1 MLDERDG
8 DEGGIDIDMVEY
20 YEQAMHKNGG
30 FENATSAISAALK
43 ENQVPVTEN
52 NIKVECAPK
61 TQEVGTVSNCQDD
74 DVEMMEED
82 DTPQV
87 NKPIHSEVPPSTETV
102 AEPVITVCQTKNTTT
117 EGDEDSPATEEEHE
131 QKEESSS
138 LESVTA
144 AVRPIAKPKRSNIR
158 TSWDSPNTAGSA
170 PMIKR
175 SMARRS
181 CNK

>member
-1 MLDERDG
+1 MIAFFLILDERDG

-20 YEQAMHKNGG
+20 YEQAMHGTGG
-30 FENATSAISAALK
+30 FENATSAITAALK
-43 ENQVPVTEN
+43 DNQVPVSEN
-52 NIKVECAPK
+52 NTKVKDVPQ
-61 TQEVGTVSNCQDD
+61 TQGVEVVNNCHDD

-82 DTPQV
+82 DVTQDSSHNEPSV
-87 NKPIHSEVPPSTETV
+87 KSASELVTIENK
-102 AEPVITVCQTKNTTT
+102 TTT
-117 EGDEDSPATEEEHE
+117 EEEESPVTEEEQE
-131 QKEESSS
+131 KKEEPSS
-138 LESVTA
+138 LESAA
-144 AVRPIAKPKRSNIR
+144 AVARPVAKPKRSNIR